1 MRSIGATILK
11 DFLLFN
17 KKVLIVTN
25 EKRTNSNLIILVAAF
40 TVKSIAQHLYFS
52 DEPDSK
58 FTTD

>member
-1 MRSIGATILK
+1 MRAHYSKGSLTIY
-11 DFLLFN
+11 

-40 TVKSIAQHLYFS
+40 TVKSIVQHLYFS
-52 DEPDSK
+52 DKPDSK

>member
-1 MRSIGATILK
+1 MRATILK
-11 DFLLFN
+11 DLFLFN

-40 TVKSIAQHLYFS
+40 TVKSIVQHLYFS
-52 DEPDSK
+52 DKPDSK